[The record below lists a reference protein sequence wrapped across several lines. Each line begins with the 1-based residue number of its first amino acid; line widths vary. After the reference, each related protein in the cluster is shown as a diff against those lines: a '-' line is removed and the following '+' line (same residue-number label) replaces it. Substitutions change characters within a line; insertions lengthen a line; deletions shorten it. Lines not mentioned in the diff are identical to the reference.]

1 LQSSGGASGAAA
13 VSAAPPHRSVCLID
27 KSNQR
32 QETGETTMR
41 KQALQQL
48 AGIGA
53 LTLAFATNAGAGDNF
68 KIETPKYGGALE
80 IVTVYASISALSWD
94 NYDYNWKHNHDTGQ
108 VYEQLFVTDVS
119 NFKSRGGKWTMTPD
133 AYIPSESMRGELAEK
148 WELKQNPLQIV
159 LTIRKGVM
167 FPEKPGIMASREL
180 TADDIV
186 YTFNRQNSSPKK
198 VEGMYDYVDSVKAVD
213 KYTVVMNLKEYNAEW
228 AYRFGYGYY
237 SGIVPKE
244 VVDAGA
250 TNWRNINGT
259 GPFRLTEYTQGNSN
273 TYEKNPI
280 YWGSE
285 TINEK
290 EFKLPYLDKVTYR
303 IVKDEATRVTALRTG
318 KVDVLEVIRWQDVDS
333 LKKSAPDLKWN
344 RWLATGGTF
353 LAMRTDTKPFD
364 DIRVRR
370 ALNMAVNK
378 DEIIKAYY
386 NGNAEMFA
394 YPQHPSF
401 GAYFKPLEQQPD
413 SVKELFKFDPAK
425 AKKLLAEAGYPNGFT
440 FKTQVCSCSANHM
453 DLLPLV
459 AGYLEQVGVKMEI
472 QTMEYAAFLSAM
484 TSKQNTPGYFMDN
497 GHTNPTRTLHK
508 SFVYGQPWNPS
519 QWNDPKYSAKMDQ
532 VYLEPDENK
541 RIQMID
547 EMTTEIVDKAP
558 YIWLPTPYNFT
569 AWWPWVKGYEGELR
583 AGAARPGPIYAR
595 MWVDQEL
602 KKKMGY

>member
-1 LQSSGGASGAAA
+1 
-13 VSAAPPHRSVCLID
+13 
-27 KSNQR
+27 
-32 QETGETTMR
+32 MR

-53 LTLAFATNAGAGDNF
+53 LIFALAAPAAGQSF
-68 KIETPKYGGALE
+68 KMETPKYGGTLE
-80 IVTVYASISALSWD
+80 IVTVYATISALSWD

-119 NFKSRGGKWTMTPD
+119 QFKSRGGKWTMTPD
-133 AYIPSESMRGELAEK
+133 AYIPSEAMRGELAEK

-159 LTIRKGVM
+159 LTLRKGIM
-167 FPEKPGIMASREL
+167 FPDKPGVMASREL
-180 TADDIV
+180 VADDIL
-186 YTFNRQNSSPKK
+186 YTFNRQNTSPKK
-198 VEGMYDYVDSVKAVD
+198 IEGMYDYVESVKVVD
-213 KYTVVMNLKEYNAEW
+213 RYTLVFNLKEYNAEW

-250 TNWRNINGT
+250 TNWKNINGT

-273 TYEKNPI
+273 TYEKNPV
-280 YWGSE
+280 YWGTE

-290 EFKLPYLDKVTYR
+290 EFKLPYVDKIIYR

-318 KVDVLEVIRWQDVDS
+318 KVDVLELVRWQDVDS
-333 LKKSAPDLKWN
+333 LKKSAPELKWN
-344 RWLATGGTF
+344 KWLATGGTF

-413 SVKELFKFDPAK
+413 SVKELFKYDPAK
-425 AKKLLAEAGYPNGFT
+425 AKKLLAEAGYPNGFS
-440 FKTQVCSCSANHM
+440 FKVQTSTASVEG
-453 DLLPLV
+453 DLLQMV
-459 AGYLEQVGVKMEI
+459 AAYLSKIGVKMEI
-472 QTMEYAAFLSAM
+472 QTLEYGAYFSAM
-484 TSKQNTPGYFMDN
+484 MTKTNAAGYFMFLGN
-497 GHTNPTRTLHK
+497 TNPTTALRK
-508 SFVYGQPWNPS
+508 SFVKGNVWNPAQFS
-519 QWNDPKYSAKMDQ
+519 DPGIDAKMAEVLAESDERVRQ
-532 VYLEPDENK
+532 VKVRLMTREILE
-541 RIQMID
+541 
-547 EMTTEIVDKAP
+547 KAP
-558 YIWLPTPYNFT
+558 LIYLPSAYVYTG
-569 AWWPWVKGYEGELR
+569 WWPWVKNYGGELR
-583 AGAARPGPIYAR
+583 AGAERPGPIHAR
-595 MWVDQEL
+595 IWVDQEL
-602 KKKMGY
+602 KKKMGK

>member
-1 LQSSGGASGAAA
+1 
-13 VSAAPPHRSVCLID
+13 
-27 KSNQR
+27 
-32 QETGETTMR
+32 MR
-41 KQALQQL
+41 KQALQRL
-48 AGIGA
+48 AAAGA
-53 LTLAFATNAGAGDNF
+53 LTFALAAPAAGQTF
-68 KIETPKYGGALE
+68 KMETPKYGGALE
-80 IVTVYASISALSWD
+80 IVTVYATISALSWD
-94 NYDYNWKHNHDTGQ
+94 NYDYNWKHNHDTGA

-159 LTIRKGVM
+159 VTLRKGIM

-198 VEGMYDYVDSVKAVD
+198 VEGIYDYVTSVKAVD
-213 KYTVVMNLKEYNAEW
+213 RYTVLFDLKEYNAEW

-250 TNWRNINGT
+250 TNWKNINGT
-259 GPFRLTEYTQGNSN
+259 GPFRLTDYTQGNAN
-273 TYEKNPI
+273 VYEKNPV
-280 YWGSE
+280 YWGTE

-290 EFKLPYLDKVTYR
+290 EFKLPYLDKLTYR

-318 KVDVLEVIRWQDVDS
+318 KIDVLELVRWQDVDS

-413 SVKELFKFDPAK
+413 SVKELFKYDPAK

-440 FKTQVCSCSANHM
+440 FKTQVCSCSTNHM

-484 TSKQNTPGYFMDN
+484 TTKQNTPGYFMDN

-508 SFVYGQPWNPS
+508 SFVYSQPWNPA
-519 QWNDPKYSAKMDQ
+519 QWNDAKFSAKMDQ
-532 VYLEPDENK
+532 VYLEPDESK
-541 RIQMID
+541 RIKMID

-558 YIWLPTPYNFT
+558 YVWLPTPYNFT

-595 MWVDQEL
+595 MWLDQDL

>member
-1 LQSSGGASGAAA
+1 
-13 VSAAPPHRSVCLID
+13 
-27 KSNQR
+27 
-32 QETGETTMR
+32 MR

-53 LTLAFATNAGAGDNF
+53 LIFALAAPAAGQSF
-68 KIETPKYGGALE
+68 KMETPKYGGTLE
-80 IVTVYASISALSWD
+80 IVTVYATISALSWD

-119 NFKSRGGKWTMTPD
+119 QFKSRGGKWTMTPD
-133 AYIPSESMRGELAEK
+133 AYIPSEAMRGELAEK

-159 LTIRKGVM
+159 LTLRKGIM
-167 FPEKPGIMASREL
+167 FPDKPGVMASREL
-180 TADDIV
+180 VADDIL
-186 YTFNRQNSSPKK
+186 YTFNRQNTSPKK
-198 VEGMYDYVDSVKAVD
+198 IEGMYDYVESVKVVD
-213 KYTVVMNLKEYNAEW
+213 RYTLVFNLKEYNAEW

-250 TNWRNINGT
+250 TNWKNINGT

-273 TYEKNPI
+273 TYEKNPV
-280 YWGSE
+280 YWGTE

-290 EFKLPYLDKVTYR
+290 EFKLPYVDKIIYR

-318 KVDVLEVIRWQDVDS
+318 KVDVLELVRWQDVDS
-333 LKKSAPDLKWN
+333 LKKSAPELKWN
-344 RWLATGGTF
+344 KWLATGGTF

-413 SVKELFKFDPAK
+413 SVKELFKYDPAK

-440 FKTQVCSCSANHM
+440 FKTQVCSCSTNHM

-484 TSKQNTPGYFMDN
+484 TTKQNAPGYFMDN

-508 SFVYGQPWNPS
+508 SFVYSQPWNPA
-519 QWNDPKYSAKMDQ
+519 QWNDPKFSAKMDQ
-532 VYLEPDENK
+532 VYLEPDESK

-558 YIWLPTPYNFT
+558 YVWLPTPYNFT

-595 MWVDQEL
+595 MWVDQDL